1 MQIYLKFI
9 LTENAIEIIQKPL
22 LTAAHFKP

>member
-1 MQIYLKFI
+1 MQIYFKFI